1 METAVLTID
10 ESSGDDPQIR
20 VAARAIAAGHLV
32 VFPTETVYGVGT
44 SAVNRD
50 AVDALNRLKQRPQDK
65 PFTLHLADPGEAEP
79 YAGTL
84 SPVAQRLIRKA
95 WPGPLTLVVPD
106 RRTAAGKPGDL
117 VEDSLYY
124 EHTVGLRCPDHVVG
138 RAILREAGVP
148 VVGTSANLAGH
159 APPRRAAEALA
170 DLGGKVHLVVD
181 SGPTRCALASTVVR
195 IRPDDSYEV
204 LREGAVPASRVAR
217 LAVTRILFIC
227 TGNQCRSPMAVGIAR
242 QVLAQRLGCAPDQ
255 LQARGIEVL
264 SAGTATGGG
273 YPATPNAI
281 RAMAEKGI
289 DIRDHRSRAMTVD
302 LLRSADY
309 IWVMSQGH
317 RSDAAALVRSAGLPL
332 ALVDP
337 TGREVSDPV
346 GGDLEQY
353 RACARHIEAALARR
367 LTEIV

>member
-1 METAVLTID
+1 MDTAVLTID
-10 ESSGDDPQIR
+10 ASSADDPQIR
-20 VAARAIAAGHLV
+20 VAARAIAAGNLV
-32 VFPTETVYGVGT
+32 VFPTETVYGVGA
-44 SAVNRD
+44 SAVSHD
-50 AVDALNRLKQRPQDK
+50 AVDALNRIKQRPHDK
-65 PFTLHLADPGEAEP
+65 PFTLHLPDPGEAEA

-84 SPVAQRLIRKA
+84 SLVARRLIRKA

-106 RRTAAGKPGDL
+106 RRTDSGNLAGL
-117 VEDSLYY
+117 VEDGLYY

-138 RAILREAGVP
+138 RAILRQAGVP
-148 VVGTSANLAGH
+148 VVATSANLAGH

-170 DLGGKVHLVVD
+170 DLGGKVHVVVD

-204 LREGAVPASRVAR
+204 LREGAVPASRVTR

-227 TGNQCRSPMAVGIAR
+227 TGNQCRSPMAVGLAR
-242 QVLAQRLGCAPDQ
+242 HILAQRLGCGPGE

-264 SAGTATGGG
+264 SAGTAAGGG
-273 YPATPNAI
+273 YPASSSAI
-281 RAMAEKGI
+281 HTMAEMGI

-317 RSDAAALVRSAGLPL
+317 RQAAAALARDAGLPV

-337 TGREVSDPV
+337 TGREVGDPV
-346 GGDLEQY
+346 GGDIEQY